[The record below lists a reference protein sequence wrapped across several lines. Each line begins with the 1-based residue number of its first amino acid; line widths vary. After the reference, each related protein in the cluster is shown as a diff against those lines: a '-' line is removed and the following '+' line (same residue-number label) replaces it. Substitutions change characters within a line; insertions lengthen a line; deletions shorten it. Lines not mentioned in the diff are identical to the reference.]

1 MTVCSVVTGP
11 ESCCWPVQM
20 DLTCFIALT
29 IFLQSAN
36 ATFAAFSQGQSKISL
51 DYNQW
56 IYAAANVV

>member
-1 MTVCSVVTGP
+1 MGP
-11 ESCCWPVQM
+11 KSCCWPVQM